1 MLMTFLRMV
10 NMSGAV
16 GIPDSPRRITFL
28 CQFIEASGQ
37 TIGLVVRHPR
47 IARRA
52 QWRGS
57 CHDDTNCASR
67 VWLNSTNIIDVE
79 EMASGVIVRT
89 TRTHP
94 TGHSMHWGMMYDY
107 RPSLFALYPRDT
119 VLSYLA
125 IYPPKSPQPNSKTSP
140 CSFIAYFSVYC

>member
-57 CHDDTNCASR
+57 CHDDTN
-67 VWLNSTNIIDVE
+67 W
-79 EMASGVIVRT
+79 VIVRT